1 MFKRFYKNRYGYSRW
16 DGTQNIEGL
25 DADDILNAL
34 SDDYMEEGNLQQ
46 ALKRLMQDGIRSEDG
61 RKTMGLRELMERMR
75 NMRNEQLNRYNMAS
89 GVMDDLREKL
99 EEIKRLEREGIQRRL
114 DGDREPSQSSQP
126 SDQQQS
132 SGQQQGTN
140 QPQRGSEQESQ
151 QAASGSQQGQ
161 SGEGNDDLSPEQKR
175 KMLEMIAKRKQD
187 YLDKLPQ
194 DIPGT

>member
-99 EEIKRLEREGIQRRL
+99 EEIKSLER
-114 DGDREPSQSSQP
+114 
-126 SDQQQS
+126 
-132 SGQQQGTN
+132 
-140 QPQRGSEQESQ
+140 
-151 QAASGSQQGQ
+151 
-161 SGEGNDDLSPEQKR
+161 
-175 KMLEMIAKRKQD
+175 
-187 YLDKLPQ
+187 
-194 DIPGT
+194 

>member
-25 DADDILNAL
+25 DADDILDAL
-34 SDDYMEEGNLQQ
+34 ADDYMEEGNLQQ
-46 ALKRLMQDGIRSEDG
+46 ALKRLMHEGIRGEDG
-61 RKTMGLRELMERMR
+61 RRTMGLRELMERMR

-99 EEIKRLEREGIQRRL
+99 EEIKNLEREGIQRRL
-114 DGDREPSQSSQP
+114 DETNEPSQP

-140 QPQRGSEQESQ
+140 QPQEGDQQESQ
-151 QAASGSQQGQ
+151 QGSSSSRSGQD
-161 SGEGNDDLSPEQKR
+161 GEAN
-175 KMLEMIAKRKQD
+175 
-187 YLDKLPQ
+187 
-194 DIPGT
+194 